1 MKKFLRFLA
10 AASLAC
16 LAFLISACMPWNLD
30 KAQEKMEKAG
40 YEVTV
45 SREDAEKADD
55 CEGCIIAI
63 KSGDGLLGIFDTD
76 MLIAFYFDDKDDA
89 TEFVSEASALYEA
102 IYGTVKQDGKW
113 VYAGTAA
120 AIEAFEK

>member
-1 MKKFLRFLA
+1 MKRFLKFLA
-10 AASLAC
+10 AVSLT
-16 LAFLISACMPWNLD
+16 AFALLTSACMPWNLD

-40 YEVTV
+40 YTVTV
-45 SREDAEKADD
+45 SREDADKADD
-55 CEGCIIAI
+55 CEGCIIAA
-63 KSGDGLLGIFDTD
+63 KSGDGLLGILNTDT
-76 MLIAFYFDDKDDA
+76 LIAFYFEDKEDA
-89 TEFVSEASALYEA
+89 TEFLADARGLYET